1 VASAADLIRGAVERV
16 QSEAPALGNLKLVFG
31 LELRGRGDIQAY
43 RVEVPGPRISKGFGD
58 DERVH
63 VSVSRAHFNE
73 LATRGRLRD
82 WRQAYDLGQ
91 VKVEGDPEVRRL
103 IGTVIE
109 RQLARARLKRAR

>member
-1 VASAADLIRGAVERV
+1 LASAAELIRGAVERF

-43 RVEVPGPRISKGFGD
+43 RVEVPGPQISKGFGE

-63 VSVSRAHFNE
+63 VSVSRSHFNE
-73 LATRGRLRD
+73 LATKGRLRD

-109 RQLARARLKRAR
+109 RQLARARLRRAR

>member
-1 VASAADLIRGAVERV
+1 MASAAELIRTAIGRI
-16 QSEAPALGNLKLVFG
+16 QDEAPALGRLKLVLG

-43 RVEVPGPRISKGFGD
+43 RVEVPGPQISKGFGE

-63 VSVSRAHFNE
+63 VSVSRSHFNE
-73 LATRGRLRD
+73 LATKGRLRD

-109 RQLARARLKRAR
+109 RQLARAQLKRAR